1 MDFLARLFD
10 SSGFVPRR
18 ICGEWS
24 TGLILL
30 HNLSDGLI
38 WLSYIAIPFVLVY
51 FIRRRSDMPFPWIFW
66 LFGAFIVLCGTTHL
80 MEVVLFYWP
89 HYRLAG
95 LIKLAT
101 AIASVSTVI
110 ALVPVTPV
118 ALALRNPREL
128 EREIAERQRVE
139 DALRLANARLELA
152 VRGSNIGIWEF
163 DMPGGEI
170 YNSRANFTNIWEQL
184 GLERPEVPPGFE
196 TVFDLVHP
204 DDRERLDRAIQDYL
218 SGKTS
223 QFEVEHRV
231 RREDGSYRWMLT
243 RGVAVR
249 DPAGRPIRFIGSCID
264 ITDHRH
270 AQEALRESEGRFRGT
285 FENAAVGIAHKD
297 ADGRFLRV
305 NETYCEIVG
314 YTRAELLAR
323 TFQDI
328 TYAEDLET
336 ELEQYLSLMRGELPS
351 YSLEKRYI
359 RKDGSLIW
367 IDVSISLQRDAAGQ
381 PAYAI
386 AVLQD
391 ISERKRLEE
400 ESRQA
405 REAAESAN
413 RAKDEFL
420 ANVSHE
426 IRTPMNAII
435 GMTELVLDT
444 PMNDDQRQCL
454 ETVKSAADNLLAI
467 INDLLDF
474 SKIEAGKLELDPT
487 DFALRPMLGDTLR
500 ALAMRAH
507 RKGLELVFKL
517 EPDVPDA
524 LVGDAGRLRQILFN
538 LVDNAIKFTDHGEV
552 VIRVEVAADLAAEGE
567 IGLRFTVS
575 DTGIGIPPEKQETIF
590 RAFEQEDTST
600 TRRYGG
606 TGLGLTIAARL
617 VALMGGT
624 IAVQSE
630 PGRGSTF
637 TFTARFGRQPH
648 RLEPGAANR
657 PAAVLRGLPV
667 LIVDDNA
674 TNRHI
679 LEEWLRG
686 WQMESTAVADGAAAM
701 DALWHSIASG
711 RPYALVLLDACMPG
725 TSGLSLAAMIRE
737 RAELS
742 ATRIIL
748 LTSGDPAGDRARSR
762 ELHIDA
768 YLLKPVP
775 QDELLE
781 TIYRVMCRAEP
792 SVPTVGRT
800 AVVSAP
806 AEVPLRIL
814 VAEDNEFN
822 TRHLERLLARGGHSV
837 RVASNGREA
846 LALLGLEERGSGVG
860 LREIGDPGGTV
871 PRCIPSR
878 RPSPDAGFRRP
889 PPGPSH
895 AGARRLRGRR
905 GDPRAGTVHEVP
917 SSRDRPDGPLATRG
931 PRTLPR
937 GRHGRIPRETDP
949 DRGPVRGHRPGG
961 LRPRRDPAG
970 SDT

>member
-1 MDFLARLFD
+1 M
-10 SSGFVPRR
+10 
-18 ICGEWS
+18 
-24 TGLILL
+24 
-30 HNLSDGLI
+30 
-38 WLSYIAIPFVLVY
+38 
-51 FIRRRSDMPFPWIFW
+51 
-66 LFGAFIVLCGTTHL
+66 
-80 MEVVLFYWP
+80 
-89 HYRLAG
+89 
-95 LIKLAT
+95 
-101 AIASVSTVI
+101 
-110 ALVPVTPV
+110 
-118 ALALRNPREL
+118 
-128 EREIAERQRVE
+128 
-139 DALRLANARLELA
+139 
-152 VRGSNIGIWEF
+152 RGSNIGIWEF

-243 RGVAVR
+243 RGVAMR
-249 DPAGRPIRFIGSCID
+249 DPSSRPIRFIGSCID

-314 YTRAELLAR
+314 YTRLELLAR

-538 LVDNAIKFTDHGEV
+538 LVDNAIKFTE
-552 VIRVEVAADLAAEGE
+552 
-567 IGLRFTVS
+567 LR
-575 DTGIGIPPEKQETIF
+575 
-590 RAFEQEDTST
+590 
-600 TRRYGG
+600 
-606 TGLGLTIAARL
+606 
-617 VALMGGT
+617 
-624 IAVQSE
+624 
-630 PGRGSTF
+630 RG
-637 TFTARFGRQPH
+637 
-648 RLEPGAANR
+648 
-657 PAAVLRGLPV
+657 
-667 LIVDDNA
+667 
-674 TNRHI
+674 
-679 LEEWLRG
+679 
-686 WQMESTAVADGAAAM
+686 
-701 DALWHSIASG
+701 
-711 RPYALVLLDACMPG
+711 
-725 TSGLSLAAMIRE
+725 
-737 RAELS
+737 
-742 ATRIIL
+742 
-748 LTSGDPAGDRARSR
+748 
-762 ELHIDA
+762 
-768 YLLKPVP
+768 
-775 QDELLE
+775 
-781 TIYRVMCRAEP
+781 
-792 SVPTVGRT
+792 
-800 AVVSAP
+800 
-806 AEVPLRIL
+806 
-814 VAEDNEFN
+814 
-822 TRHLERLLARGGHSV
+822 
-837 RVASNGREA
+837 
-846 LALLGLEERGSGVG
+846 
-860 LREIGDPGGTV
+860 
-871 PRCIPSR
+871 
-878 RPSPDAGFRRP
+878 
-889 PPGPSH
+889 
-895 AGARRLRGRR
+895 
-905 GDPRAGTVHEVP
+905 GDPRGSRRRPGCGGGDRPAVHGERHRHRHPARKARDDLP
-917 SSRDRPDGPLATRG
+917 SLRARRHLDDPEIWRHRVGPDHFGPPRRPDGRHDHRAERAGPRQYVHLHGAVRASAAPAGVRRLESTRG
-931 PRTLPR
+931 RAPRAAR
-937 GRHGRIPRETDP
+937 A
-949 DRGPVRGHRPGG
+949 DRR
-961 LRPRRDPAG
+961 
-970 SDT
+970 